1 MLATDTFKTQ
11 HSLDLHPLTHS
22 RPPTYSEHI
31 DSPGMA
37 TNSSRMDSQSSTSST
52 GNQIVRRRLQ
62 HVQQIPEAV
71 EPAPQDPEYAE
82 GQLLKSISAAL
93 TLVGFD
99 SVKPT
104 ALEMFRSH
112 AEECE
117 YMPRPNA
124 YM

>member
-93 TLVGFD
+93 TLAGFD

>member
-1 MLATDTFKTQ
+1 MPSSGPPWLLAVLRAAGCQPPELKRLWVGDPCVADAERYRAP
-11 HSLDLHPLTHS
+11 SLK
-22 RPPTYSEHI
+22 RPFF
-31 DSPGMA
+31 
-37 TNSSRMDSQSSTSST
+37 
-52 GNQIVRRRLQ
+52 
-62 HVQQIPEAV
+62 
-71 EPAPQDPEYAE
+71 
-82 GQLLKSISAAL
+82 KSISAAL
-93 TLVGFD
+93 TLAGFD